1 MQSRREPLL
10 WLQCLAIGVI
20 PLELLL
26 IRLLL
31 AGADPG
37 PVPMVERLLIW
48 GGRRRGT
55 GDRPLAT
62 TSGLG
67 LPVAAALSGSVPQQ

>member
-20 PLELLL
+20 PLELLQ

-37 PVPMVERLLIW
+37 PVPIVERLLIW
-48 GGRRRGT
+48 GVGVVAPAIALWKRRSLRL
-55 GDRPLAT
+55 P
-62 TSGLG
+62 GL
-67 LPVAAALSGSVPQQ
+67 S